1 MSLQFTSSF
10 GKSVASQWIM
20 AHLANFSEVLGC
32 VSLLEA
38 SGNSMYIAKL
48 CKGRTAS
55 GSACCGAAVLGFP
68 PHPCIHRTCN
78 DVTFP
83 ILDYDPAQ
91 KKCVCHRHPCWDDNG
106 IQHKCPGENPEDTWQ
121 LELI

>member
-1 MSLQFTSSF
+1 
-10 GKSVASQWIM
+10 M

-55 GSACCGAAVLGFP
+55 GSACCEGGGGV
-68 PHPCIHRTCN
+68 R
-78 DVTFP
+78 V
-83 ILDYDPAQ
+83 PAT
-91 KKCVCHRHPCWDDNG
+91 G
-106 IQHKCPGENPEDTWQ
+106 LATT
-121 LELI
+121 